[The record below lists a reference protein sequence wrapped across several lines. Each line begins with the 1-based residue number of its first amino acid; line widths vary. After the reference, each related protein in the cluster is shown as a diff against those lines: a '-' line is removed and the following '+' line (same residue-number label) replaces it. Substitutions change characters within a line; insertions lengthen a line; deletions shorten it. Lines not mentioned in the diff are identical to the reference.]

1 VRKPGGATAGCI
13 RDNRHVR
20 ISAKEDYAI
29 RAALELARN
38 DGVIVKRDEIA
49 EAQDIPIAFLEN
61 ILLLLKRG
69 EIVETL
75 RGPDGG
81 VRLARP
87 ASEISVADVVRAV
100 TGPLAVVR
108 GVRPP
113 AIDYAPSAEPLR
125 EVWVALRTSIRSI
138 LERVTL
144 ADLASGKLPA
154 AITRITRDPEAWK

>member
-1 VRKPGGATAGCI
+1 M
-13 RDNRHVR
+13 R

-29 RAALELARN
+29 RAALELARHE
-38 DGVIVKRDEIA
+38 GSVVKRDEVA

-61 ILLLLKRG
+61 ILLELKRG

-87 ASEISVADVVRAV
+87 AREISVADVIRAV
-100 TGPLAVVR
+100 TGPLASVR

-113 AIDYAPSAEPLR
+113 AIAYSESAEPLR
-125 EVWVALRTSIRSI
+125 EVWVALRANIRSI
-138 LERVTL
+138 LEHVSL
-144 ADLASGKLPA
+144 ADLASGRLPA
-154 AITRITRDPEAWK
+154 AVTRITRNADSWE

>member
-1 VRKPGGATAGCI
+1 M
-13 RDNRHVR
+13 R

-29 RAALELARN
+29 RAALELARS
-38 DGVIVKRDEIA
+38 DGTIVKRDEIA

-81 VRLARP
+81 IRLARP
-87 ASEISVADVVRAV
+87 AAEISVADVVRAV
-100 TGPLAVVR
+100 AGPLAVVR

-125 EVWVALRTSIRSI
+125 EVWVALRTNIRAV